1 MTPEAGV
8 LAQAFADDPLMTY
21 FWPDANR
28 RHRAMPYFWE
38 SRVESR
44 RRNGIVDTVRDD
56 TNDIVSVVLWDP
68 PGVTS
73 IAAKPGSLLR
83 ALGLAVPRVL
93 ATSRRMEHLRPK
105 QPHLYLAAGA
115 SLPHA
120 QGKSLVS
127 DIIRARVANTDVDC
141 FTVATNQTSRAI
153 AEYGGFHLVAE
164 LPINKGPTVYGLLR
178 PAGPPAPTATP

>member
-21 FWPDANR
+21 FWPDADR
-28 RHRAMPYFWE
+28 RRRALPYFWE
-38 SRVESR
+38 SRIESR

-73 IAAKPGSLLR
+73 MAAKPGSLLR
-83 ALGLAVPRVL
+83 ALGLALPRVL

-105 QPHLYLAAGA
+105 QPHLYLAAGG

-120 QGKSLVS
+120 QGNSRVS
-127 DIIRARVANTDVDC
+127 DIVRTRVATSNVDC
-141 FTVATNQTSRAI
+141 FVVATNQTSRSM
-153 AEYGGFHLVAE
+153 AEHVGFRLVAE
-164 LPINKGPTVYGLLR
+164 LPINKGPIIYGLLR
-178 PAGPPAPTATP
+178 PV